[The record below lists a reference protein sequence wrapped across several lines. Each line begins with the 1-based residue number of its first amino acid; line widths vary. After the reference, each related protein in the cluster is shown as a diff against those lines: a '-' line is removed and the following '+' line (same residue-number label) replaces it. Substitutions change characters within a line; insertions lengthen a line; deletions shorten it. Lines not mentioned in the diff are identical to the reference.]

1 MIKRSK
7 EEARPDRVE
16 IFLRSWTYNRLTA
29 GEKNEIIQQLATA
42 PIKGTYKQRC
52 EQLNTIYFSFLES
65 IGYKPIGWRTPDGE
79 ETPQF

>member
-7 EEARPDRVE
+7 EEARPDRIE
-16 IFLRSWTYNRLTA
+16 IFLRSWTYNRLTPE
-29 GEKNEIIQQLATA
+29 EKTDIIQKLANAQL
-42 PIKGTYKQRC
+42 KSTYKQRC

-65 IGYKPIGWRTPDGE
+65 IGYKPIGWRIPDGE